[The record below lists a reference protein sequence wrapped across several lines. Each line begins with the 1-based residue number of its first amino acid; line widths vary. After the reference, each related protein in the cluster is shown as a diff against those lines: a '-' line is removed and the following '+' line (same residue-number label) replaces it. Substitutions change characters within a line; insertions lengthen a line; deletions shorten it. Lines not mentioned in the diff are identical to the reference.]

1 MSKLIDLTGQRFGF
15 WLVKKRVPN
24 SVSGQSQW
32 LCKCDC
38 GIKKIVTSNSLRSGN
53 STSCGCNHTPDLT
66 GKKIGMIKVLSKLE
80 SSDKSHRYW
89 NCRCMCGNI
98 LVATTYQLREKV
110 ITSCRECMLADIK
123 NTAFVGGKLN
133 DVLETAMV
141 EFERSNNLITGS
153 IERSQIVRTSMIK
166 KGSDGMK
173 EQLQI
178 IVDIN
183 KELQK
188 NILILMELDGYNSIP
203 ND

>member
-1 MSKLIDLTGQRFGF
+1 
-15 WLVKKRVPN
+15 
-24 SVSGQSQW
+24 
-32 LCKCDC
+32 
-38 GIKKIVTSNSLRSGN
+38 
-53 STSCGCNHTPDLT
+53 
-66 GKKIGMIKVLSKLE
+66 
-80 SSDKSHRYW
+80 
-89 NCRCMCGNI
+89 
-98 LVATTYQLREKV
+98 
-110 ITSCRECMLADIK
+110 MLADIK

-166 KGSDGMK
+166 KCSDGMK